1 MEVYNDGKRIILS
14 PKINPEL
21 EEEYNVNIKNKIFE
35 KIRKLL
41 DNYQKYDINVIFAEI
56 TSPEYFEDITNLDK
70 FSKEIMYY
78 IEHLEGDLS
87 ALEYRLIIKIN
98 KKWVEINL
106 KDGTYKTI

>member
-1 MEVYNDGKRIILS
+1 
-14 PKINPEL
+14 
-21 EEEYNVNIKNKIFE
+21 
-35 KIRKLL
+35 
-41 DNYQKYDINVIFAEI
+41 
-56 TSPEYFEDITNLDK
+56 
-70 FSKEIMYY
+70 MYY